1 MRVGWHEMT
10 RRVLVL
16 GLALVGIALATLTDL
31 PVGAQGPGQQPGFAP
46 RTAPRTADDDLR
58 AVLAAFESAL
68 RGGDYAAAARLLSG
82 DTLDYFD
89 FVRTAA
95 YRSQRGVIERAE
107 LGAAADVLM
116 LRGCL
121 LGQFR
126 TGITDVQLME
136 ELYLCGL
143 LDARMQ
149 ADLILRFRQTGDS
162 AQVMLSRA
170 GVEEPVPID
179 LFRLVHEG
187 GRWRIDLSNMH
198 RTQAIEIRKGA
209 RRQGIP
215 DRPVTHLYGYA
226 HDLVVR
232 EWRRRGRSG
241 LVELWTPLAAR

>member
-1 MRVGWHEMT
+1 MT
-10 RRVLVL
+10 RRFLISGFAIV
-16 GLALVGIALATLTDL
+16 GLALTGLSDRAAT
-31 PVGAQGPGQQPGFAP
+31 AQGQAQRPVLAP
-46 RTAPRTADDDLR
+46 PSAPATTDDDLR
-58 AVLAAFESAL
+58 AILTAFERAL
-68 RGGDYAAAARLLSG
+68 GGGDYETAARLLSD
-82 DTLDYFD
+82 DTLDYFG

-107 LGAAADVLM
+107 LGAAADILM

-121 LGQFR
+121 LGQYR
-126 TGITDVQLME
+126 TDITDAQLME

-209 RRQGIP
+209 ERQGVP
-215 DRPVTHLYGYA
+215 DRPVSQLYDYA

-232 EWRRRGRSG
+232 EWRRRGRSD
-241 LVELWTPLAAR
+241 LIELWTPLAAR